1 MIEIRLERKL
11 LPNLLLDISVSVS
24 PRRTV
29 RKLKVGRWSDNQ
41 EHFLGAAKIPQTE
54 KLKIEIGYRNRKLK
68 ICCWSDNQELLL
80 GAAKKDLKMKI
91 VTYLKR

>member
-41 EHFLGAAKIPQTE
+41 EHFLGAAK
-54 KLKIEIGYRNRKLK
+54 
-68 ICCWSDNQELLL
+68 
-80 GAAKKDLKMKI
+80 KDLKMKI
-91 VTYLKR
+91 VTKYLNK